1 MERPNQEIRNLIKES
16 QIHYWELLEYIPS
29 PQKGKKF
36 SHVQRIF
43 EDLNRPFD
51 DKRKQE
57 YLLAIDKIIQRRK
70 MHED

>member
-1 MERPNQEIRNLIKES
+1 MERPNQEIRDLIKES

-29 PQKGKKF
+29 PQQGKKF

-51 DKRKQE
+51 DKRKQQ
-57 YLLAIDKIIQRRK
+57 YLLAIDKIIQKRK
-70 MHED
+70 MHEE